1 MATVSDSVFTGPV
14 LYEGTRIP
22 SPVPSWVQVDPARLE
37 DGNVLEVNFG
47 PNHPSTHGVLR
58 LVVDLDG
65 EEIVGMRAVVGYLHT
80 GFEKSMEQKSWW
92 KAINYPSRI
101 DYLSSFQNELL
112 FVLAIEKLLGIEV
125 PPKAT
130 WIRTALSE
138 LNRIHSHLVW
148 LGTMGLELGV
158 QSIYFYCFDQR
169 ERVLDLFEMVT
180 GVRVHGRY
188 CQAGGLAE
196 DIPPGFVPDARI
208 FCRGMSKAID
218 EYVHMTEKNKIW
230 LKRTKGI
237 GVVSAEDA
245 IRLGLSGPVLRG
257 SGVNWDLRK
266 REPYLFY
273 DQVDFE
279 VPVYEGGDSYARARV
294 RIDEMRQSIRIA
306 EQCLDRI
313 EQMAAGPRAADD
325 REPARPAREELHSI
339 RALSIDDMRA
349 ALKSTEKPVYR
360 VEQTGAWI
368 ADDPKVV
375 LPPREALHTS
385 MESLIHHFKLVTEGY
400 RVPAGEVYVAIESS
414 RGEQGCYVVSD
425 GGSSPWRVHFRA
437 PSFVSIAAA
446 PTLCQEHLIADLIAI
461 SASLD
466 TLLGDSDR

>member
-1 MATVSDSVFTGPV
+1 MAAVSDSVFTGPV

-125 PPKAT
+125 PAKAT

-196 DIPPGFVPDARI
+196 DIPPGFVPDARS
-208 FCRGMSKAID
+208 FCRGLPKAID

-279 VPVYEGGDSYARARV
+279 VPVYDDGDSYARARV
-294 RIDEMRQSIRIA
+294 RIDEMRQSLRIA

-313 EQMAAGPRAADD
+313 EELAGDPWISDD
-325 REPARPAREELHSI
+325 R
-339 RALSIDDMRA
+339 
-349 ALKSTEKPVYR
+349 
-360 VEQTGAWI
+360 
-368 ADDPKVV
+368 KVV
-375 LPPREALHTS
+375 LPPREELQTS

-414 RGEQGCYVVSD
+414 RGEQGCYLVSD

-446 PTLCQEHLIADLIAI
+446 PTLCQGLLIADLITI